1 MRPDTPTR
9 KTSLIGNLIRGV
21 LIGIVETIPGI
32 SGGTVALVVGI
43 YKQLIESAS
52 AMIHWGLSLVR
63 GRRDEAREYW
73 SHISWRL
80 LIPLGIGMV
89 AAVFTVAGPVVD
101 LYETYPQR
109 MRSLFFGMVAA
120 SVMVPLLMVRDD
132 VAYRKKRLDWRHLAM
147 FIAGAAVALIVLS
160 LPATLALEPH
170 WYIVLPAAAIAV
182 SALVL
187 PGLSGSLVLL
197 TLGLYEPTL
206 RAVEA
211 LDLGYIG
218 VFLAGL
224 AIGAVVVVQCMKW
237 LLEHHHATTL
247 IILSGVMIGALRA
260 LWPYQNDDGV
270 LQPISDGVGLN
281 ILLAIIGA
289 AVVTVMVIADRKM
302 SRHAPQPVH

>member
-1 MRPDTPTR
+1 MTPTHQR
-9 KTSLIGNLIRGV
+9 KTSLIGNLIRGA

-43 YKQLIESAS
+43 YQQLIESAS
-52 AMIHWGLSLVR
+52 AFIHWALSLVR
-63 GRRDEAREYW
+63 GQREEAREYW

-89 AAVFTVAGPVVD
+89 VAIFTVAGPVVD
-101 LYETYPQR
+101 LYETYPER

-120 SVMVPLLMVRDD
+120 SVLVPLLMVRDD
-132 VAYRKKRLDWRHLAM
+132 VAYRRKELTWRHLIM
-147 FIAGAAVALIVLS
+147 FLAGAVVAFVILS
-160 LPATLALEPH
+160 LPATMSLEPH
-170 WYIVLPAAAIAV
+170 WYVVLPAAAVAV

-211 LDLGYIG
+211 RDLGYIS
-218 VFLAGL
+218 VFVAGL
-224 AIGAVVVVQCMKW
+224 AVGAVFIVQAMKW

-247 IILSGVMIGALRA
+247 LILSGVMLGALRA
-260 LWPYQNDDGV
+260 LWPYQAEDGS
-270 LQPISDGVGLN
+270 LQPIGEGFGLN
-281 ILLAIIGA
+281 ILLAFIGA
-289 AVVTVMVIADRKM
+289 AVVLVMIVVDRRM
-302 SRHAPQPVH
+302 SRRAPQPVH

>member
-1 MRPDTPTR
+1 MTPTPQR
-9 KTSLIGNLIRGV
+9 KTSLLGNLIRGA

-43 YKQLIESAS
+43 YQQLIESAS
-52 AMIHWGLSLVR
+52 AMIRWGVSLIR
-63 GRRDEAREYW
+63 GRREDAREYW
-73 SHISWRL
+73 NHISWRL
-80 LIPLGIGMV
+80 IIPLGIGMV

-101 LYETYPQR
+101 LVETYPER

-132 VAYRKKRLDWRHLAM
+132 VAYRRKRLGIRHLLM
-147 FIAGAAVALIVLS
+147 FLAGIVVAFGVLS
-160 LPATLALEPH
+160 LPAASDLEPH

-211 LDLGYIG
+211 LDFGYLLVLG
-218 VFLAGL
+218 AGML
-224 AIGAVVVVQCMKW
+224 VGLVVIVQILKW

-270 LQPISDGVGLN
+270 LQPIGDGLGLN
-281 ILLAIIGA
+281 LVLAIIGA
-289 AVVTVMVIADRKM
+289 AVVIAMVIADRKM
-302 SRHAPQPVH
+302 SRRAPQPIH

>member
-1 MRPDTPTR
+1 MTPTPQR
-9 KTSLIGNLIRGV
+9 KTSLIGNLIRGA

-43 YKQLIESAS
+43 YQQLIESAS
-52 AMIHWGLSLVR
+52 AMIRWGISLIR
-63 GRRDEAREYW
+63 GRREDAREYW
-73 SHISWRL
+73 NHISWRL
-80 LIPLGIGMV
+80 IIPLGIGMV

-101 LYETYPQR
+101 LVETYPER

-132 VAYRKKRLDWRHLAM
+132 VAYRRKRLGIRHLLM
-147 FIAGAAVALIVLS
+147 FLAGIVVAFGVLS
-160 LPATLALEPH
+160 LPAASDLEPH

-211 LDLGYIG
+211 LDFGYLL
-218 VFLAGL
+218 VFGAGML
-224 AIGAVVVVQCMKW
+224 VGLVVIVQILKW

-270 LQPISDGVGLN
+270 LQPIGDGLGLN
-281 ILLAIIGA
+281 IVLAIIGA
-289 AVVTVMVIADRKM
+289 AVVIAMVIADRKM
-302 SRHAPQPVH
+302 SRRAPQPIH

>member
-1 MRPDTPTR
+1 MTPTPQR
-9 KTSLIGNLIRGV
+9 KTSLFGNLIRGA

-43 YKQLIESAS
+43 YQQLIESAS
-52 AMIHWGLSLVR
+52 AMIRWGVSLIR
-63 GRRDEAREYW
+63 GRREEAREYW
-73 SHISWRL
+73 NHISWRL
-80 LIPLGIGMV
+80 IIPLGIGMV

-101 LYETYPQR
+101 LVETYPER

-132 VAYRKKRLDWRHLAM
+132 VAYRRKRLGIRHLLM
-147 FIAGAAVALIVLS
+147 FLAGIVVAFGVLS
-160 LPATLALEPH
+160 LPAASDLEPH

-211 LDLGYIG
+211 LDFGYLL
-218 VFLAGL
+218 VFGAGML
-224 AIGAVVVVQCMKW
+224 VGLVVIVQILKW

-270 LQPISDGVGLN
+270 LQPIGDGLGLN
-281 ILLAIIGA
+281 IVLAIIGA
-289 AVVTVMVIADRKM
+289 AVVIAMVIADRKM
-302 SRHAPQPVH
+302 GRHAPQPIH